1 MGDGTRSSGSMGGE
15 RPRQHGRGSPVELRG
30 ELPFELDCSDR
41 QVTAASFAPG
51 PENFS
56 GVFACS
62 VAPVADEAVAAL
74 EQASQEQV
82 PVRLLFRDYSLLL
95 GLAAVERKDPQ
106 SVRIIGQLLATTR
119 QTQR

>member
-15 RPRQHGRGSPVELRG
+15 RPRQHSMGSPGEPRG
-30 ELPFELDCSDR
+30 QLPFELDCSDR
-41 QVTAASFAPG
+41 EVTAASFAPG
-51 PENFS
+51 PEDFS

-62 VAPVADEAVAAL
+62 VAPVAEEAVAAL
-74 EQASQEQV
+74 ERASQEHV

-95 GLAAVERKDPQ
+95 GLATVERKNPQ

-119 QTQR
+119 KVQR